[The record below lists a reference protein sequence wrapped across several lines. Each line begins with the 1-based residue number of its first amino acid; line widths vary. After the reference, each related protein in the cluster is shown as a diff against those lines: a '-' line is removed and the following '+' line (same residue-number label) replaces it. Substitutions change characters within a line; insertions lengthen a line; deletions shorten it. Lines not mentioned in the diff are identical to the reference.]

1 MGAFGQMS
9 KNLVSALIWIM
20 TNVYADKTPSN
31 FTLYEDDGLTLN
43 YTDNGS
49 PFYEYRTT
57 AISQNQVG
65 RIVNVTIDSAINQK
79 GTATVTT
86 PYLGAVMNRANIV
99 KLVVDNASATDVT
112 LNGQTLLKMNSQAEF
127 DAASSGWYDAG
138 DNLVLAKSDNIAVS
152 TPKNFAFNLQVVGYP
167 KASVNFVCDNSVATL
182 GQSIYVVGNIPELG
196 NWEPAKAVKLD
207 PNIYYNYLNR
217 SDKNLPGRTQPVWTG
232 VVGHLPSNTSV
243 EWKCLRREE
252 NDSFNK
258 NAIIWQSGSNNKFM
272 TTASGYVGHSYG
284 KM

>member
-1 MGAFGQMS
+1 M
-9 KNLVSALIWIM
+9 K
-20 TNVYADKTPSN
+20 
-31 FTLYEDDGLTLN
+31 
-43 YTDNGS
+43 
-49 PFYEYRTT
+49 
-57 AISQNQVG
+57 
-65 RIVNVTIDSAINQK
+65 
-79 GTATVTT
+79 
-86 PYLGAVMNRANIV
+86 
-99 KLVVDNASATDVT
+99 
-112 LNGQTLLKMNSQAEF
+112 SQAEF